1 MNTGEKK
8 VRAIL
13 IGAGNRGTNY
23 VSLAKESCPEFEL
36 VAVADANPVRCDYV
50 QKMYGLSADA
60 CYDDYKEL
68 LAKPR
73 MAEMVIIATQDK
85 MHFEPAMLAIEQG
98 YHIMLEKPV
107 APTPWECVQ
116 LAEAANKKGV
126 FVCVCH
132 VLRFSPFFRT
142 IKTLIDD
149 GRIGDV
155 VQIMFA
161 ERVGNAHMSHSYVRG
176 NWRNSETSSPI
187 ILAKNCHDMDMLLWL
202 VGKHCTK
209 VHSFGAL
216 TFFNREHMPEGA
228 PEFCYQGCPAADSCP
243 YDARRIYLK
252 DRMFADLAT
261 NKKDPTDEDIMKA
274 ITTTNYGRCVFQC
287 DNNVADHQVV
297 NLEYEGG
304 TAVSFNMC
312 AFNTGGRSIR
322 IMGTKGEIIGEM
334 SDDFVKL
341 FDFYKRRTERIKIS
355 DVITDEAI
363 DGGHGG
369 GDRGI
374 IRTFC
379 KYILGEYEGNS
390 LTDIDTSVESH
401 LIAFAAEESRLNH
414 TVVDMK
420 EYKKRFLNEQK

>member
-1 MNTGEKK
+1 MSCEKK

-13 IGAGNRGTNY
+13 IGAGNRGTTY
-23 VSLAKESCPEFEL
+23 ATHAKEACPELEL
-36 VAVADANPVRCDYV
+36 VAIADGNPVRRDYV
-50 QKMYGLSADA
+50 QKMHGVPDEA
-60 CYDDYKEL
+60 CYDDFREL

-73 MAEMVIIATQDK
+73 MADMAIIATQDK
-85 MHFEPAMLAIEQG
+85 LHFEPAMLAIEQG

-132 VLRFSPFFRT
+132 VLRYSPFFRM
-142 IKTLIDD
+142 IKTLIDE
-149 GRIGDV
+149 GRIGDI

-176 NWRNSETSSPI
+176 NWRNSQTSSPI
-187 ILAKNCHDMDMLLWL
+187 ILAKNCHDMDMLQWL
-202 VGKHCTK
+202 IGRKCTK
-209 VHSFGAL
+209 VQSFGAL

-228 PEFCYQGCPAADSCP
+228 PEYCVQGCPAADSCP

-252 DRMFADLAT
+252 DRMFIEHAT
-261 NKKDPTDEDIMKA
+261 NKKDPTDEDILRA
-274 ITTTNYGRCVFQC
+274 ITETNYGRCVFQS
-287 DNNVADHQVV
+287 DNDVADHQVV

-304 TAVSFNMC
+304 ATVSFNMC
-312 AFNTGGRSIR
+312 AFNTGGRHIR
-322 IMGTKGEIIGEM
+322 IMGTKGEIVGEM
-334 SDDFVKL
+334 GDDSVRF
-341 FDFYKRRTERIKIS
+341 FDFYTRDAVRIKSS
-355 DVITDEAI
+355 DMFTEEEI

-379 KYILGEYEGNS
+379 DYITGDYHGNS
-390 LTDIDTSVESH
+390 LTNIDTSIESH

-414 TVVDMK
+414 TVIDMK
-420 EYKKRFLNEQK
+420 EYKQRFLEEQN